1 MENNKIENKIGERI
15 KYFRLSK
22 GLSQEKLA
30 LMAELN
36 PAFLGHLERGL
47 KSPTMNTVDKIIKAL
62 GVSYGEFFSD
72 KTDITDTES
81 RQFYIDIIN
90 RCTSRLPEDKLKTV
104 ADIILK
110 ITELTENWMHSKV
123 LQKRDFNFFI

>member
-110 ITELTENWMHSKV
+110 ITELTEN
-123 LQKRDFNFFI
+123 

>member
-1 MENNKIENKIGERI
+1 MESSKIENSIGERI

-30 LMAELN
+30 LMAGLN

-47 KSPTMNTVDKIIKAL
+47 KSPTMKTIDKIIAAL
-62 GVSYGEFFSD
+62 GIKYSEFFSD
-72 KTDITDTES
+72 ETDITDTES

-90 RCTSRLPEDKLKTV
+90 RCITRLPEDKLKTV
-104 ADIILK
+104 ADIMLK
-110 ITELTENWMHSKV
+110 ITELTEN
-123 LQKRDFNFFI
+123 